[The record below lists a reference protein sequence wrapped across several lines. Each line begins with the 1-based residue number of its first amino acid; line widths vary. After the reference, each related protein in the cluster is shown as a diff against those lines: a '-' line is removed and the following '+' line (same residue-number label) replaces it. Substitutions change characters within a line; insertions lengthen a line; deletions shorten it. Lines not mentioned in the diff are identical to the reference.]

1 MKTIKFIIL
10 VLAVSLGLYS
20 CEFEIDYTDKLP
32 KDKLVVTSFIEADS
46 TISFSLYKSAV
57 PGTYSNDGNLGL
69 ITKAQDINDAI
80 VRDAKA
86 DLYINGV
93 LKETLTQSNSNDKYS
108 FITIPRENE
117 NIEIRLNYKNYDQA
131 IGTASL
137 VLIKPI
143 IDSSNV
149 YIQETQNEDGFVYK
163 SLIVY
168 LEIRDNGLGDNY
180 YKIEPSLF
188 YKANDGT
195 YIYTTLIDMN
205 SAKLL
210 WENIQG
216 VYKENSSIEEESL
229 NRYGVISNKKF
240 KGSTYKLKL
249 SFFSIQ
255 EGAYKKTKLISQK
268 IIGNLAVSSV
278 EKKAYDYLY
287 TLNKYLDNSYM
298 NLEPITILN
307 GIENAYGFI
316 GAKKSQKVKDV
327 NITL

>member
-1 MKTIKFIIL
+1 MKSIKLIII
-10 VLAVSLGLYS
+10 VLTLTLGLYS
-20 CEFEIDYTDKLP
+20 CEFEIDYKDNLP

-57 PGTYSNDGNLGL
+57 PGTYSSDESFGL
-69 ITKAQDINDAI
+69 KAKTKDLNDAI

-86 DLYINGV
+86 DLYINGI
-93 LKETLTQSNSNDKYS
+93 LKESLFQSNSNDKYI
-108 FITIPRENE
+108 FTTIPKENE
-117 NIEIRLNYKNYDQA
+117 NVEIRLNYKNNES
-131 IGTASL
+131 IGKANL

-149 YIQETQNEDGFVYK
+149 YIQETQDEDGFTYQ

-195 YIYTTLIDMN
+195 YIYTTLLDMN

-210 WENIQG
+210 WENIKG
-216 VYKENSSIEEESL
+216 VYKENSSIEDESL

-240 KGSTYKLKL
+240 KGSTYKIKL

-255 EGAYKKTKLISQK
+255 EGAYKKTKIISQK
-268 IIGNLAVSSV
+268 IIGNLVVSSI

-298 NLEPITILN
+298 NLEPITIIN

-316 GAKKSQKVKDV
+316 GAKKSNKVKEV

>member
-1 MKTIKFIIL
+1 MKPIKLIII

-20 CEFEIDYTDKLP
+20 CEFEIDYKDNLP
-32 KDKLVVTSFIEADS
+32 KDKFVVTSFIEADS

-57 PGTYSNDGNLGL
+57 PGTYSVDENLGL
-69 ITKAQDINDAI
+69 KTKTKGINDAI
-80 VRDAKA
+80 IRDAKA

-93 LKETLTQSNSNDKYS
+93 FKETLSQSNSNDKYV
-108 FITIPRENE
+108 FTTIPRQNE
-117 NIEIRLNYKNYDQA
+117 NVEIRLNYKNYDQA
-131 IGTASL
+131 IGIANL
-137 VLIKPI
+137 VLLKPI

-149 YIQETQNEDGFVYK
+149 YVQETQNEDGFIYK

-168 LEIRDNGLGDNY
+168 LEIRDNGLGDNF
-180 YKIEPSLF
+180 YKIEPTLF

-195 YIYTTLIDMN
+195 YIYTTLLDMN

-210 WENIQG
+210 WENIKG
-216 VYKENSSIEEESL
+216 VYKENSSMDESL
-229 NRYGVISNKKF
+229 NRCGIISNKKF

-255 EGAYKKTKLISQK
+255 EGAYKNTKLISQK
-268 IIGNLAVSSV
+268 IEGNLTVSLID
-278 EKKAYDYLY
+278 KKAYDYLY

-298 NLEPITILN
+298 NLEPITIIN

-316 GAKKSQKVKDV
+316 EAKKSNKVKEV

>member
-1 MKTIKFIIL
+1 MKSIKLIII
-10 VLAVSLGLYS
+10 VLTLTLGLYS
-20 CEFEIDYTDKLP
+20 CEFEIDYKDNLP
-32 KDKLVVTSFIEADS
+32 KDKLVVTSFIEEDS
-46 TISFSLYKSAV
+46 IISFSLYKSAV
-57 PGTYSNDGNLGL
+57 PGTYSSDESFGL
-69 ITKAQDINDAI
+69 NAKTKDLNDAI

-86 DLYINGV
+86 DLYINGI
-93 LKETLTQSNSNDKYS
+93 LKESLTQSNSNDKYI
-108 FITIPRENE
+108 FTTIPKENE
-117 NIEIRLNYKNYDQA
+117 NVEIRLNYKNNEA
-131 IGTASL
+131 IGTANL
-137 VLIKPI
+137 VLFKPI

-149 YIQETQNEDGFVYK
+149 YIQETQDEDGFTYQ

-205 SAKLL
+205 NAKLL

-240 KGSTYKLKL
+240 KGTTYKLKL

-255 EGAYKKTKLISQK
+255 EGAYKNTKLISQK
-268 IIGNLAVSSV
+268 IIGNLVVSSI

-298 NLEPITILN
+298 NLEPITILD

>member
-1 MKTIKFIIL
+1 MKSIKLIII
-10 VLAVSLGLYS
+10 VLTLTLGLYS
-20 CEFEIDYTDKLP
+20 CEFEIDYKDNLP

-57 PGTYSNDGNLGL
+57 PGTYSSDESFGL
-69 ITKAQDINDAI
+69 KTKTKDLNDAI

-86 DLYINGV
+86 DLYINGI
-93 LKETLTQSNSNDKYS
+93 LKESLSQSNSNDKYI
-108 FITIPRENE
+108 FTTIPKENE
-117 NIEIRLNYKNYDQA
+117 NVEIRLNYKNNEA
-131 IGTASL
+131 IGKANL

-149 YIQETQNEDGFVYK
+149 YIQETQDEDGFTYQ

-195 YIYTTLIDMN
+195 YIYTTLLDMN

-210 WENIQG
+210 WENIKG
-216 VYKENSSIEEESL
+216 VYKENSSIEDESL

-240 KGSTYKLKL
+240 KGSTYKIKL

-255 EGAYKKTKLISQK
+255 EGAYKKTKIISQK
-268 IIGNLAVSSV
+268 IIGNLVVSSI

-298 NLEPITILN
+298 NLEPITIIN

-316 GAKKSQKVKDV
+316 GAKKSNKVKEV

>member
-1 MKTIKFIIL
+1 MKSIKLIII
-10 VLAVSLGLYS
+10 VLTLTLGLYS
-20 CEFEIDYTDKLP
+20 CEFEIDYKDNLP

-46 TISFSLYKSAV
+46 IISFSLYKSAV
-57 PGTYSNDGNLGL
+57 PGTYSSDENFGL
-69 ITKAQDINDAI
+69 KAKTKGLNDALI
-80 VRDAKA
+80 RDAKA
-86 DLYINGV
+86 DLYINGI
-93 LKETLTQSNSNDKYS
+93 LKESLSQSNSNDKYI
-108 FITIPRENE
+108 FTTIPKENE
-117 NIEIRLNYKNYDQA
+117 NVEIRLNYKNNEA
-131 IGTASL
+131 IGKANL

-149 YIQETQNEDGFVYK
+149 YIQETQDEDGFIYK

-168 LEIRDNGLGDNY
+168 LEIRDNGIGDNY
-180 YKIEPSLF
+180 YKIEPTIF

-210 WENIQG
+210 WENING
-216 VYKENSSIEEESL
+216 VFKENSSIEDESL

-240 KGSTYKLKL
+240 KGSTYKIKL

-255 EGAYKKTKLISQK
+255 EGAYKKTKIISQK
-268 IIGNLAVSSV
+268 IIGNLVVSSI

-298 NLEPITILN
+298 NLEPITIIN

-316 GAKKSQKVKDV
+316 GAKKSNKVKEV